1 MKRFLGFS
9 KVVETLFF
17 ACFGLWLWLAVSVA
31 QLETCIRDGDAY
43 DGAYVMAMR
52 MMVHT

>member
-17 ACFGLWLWLAVSVA
+17 ACFGLWLWLAVSRSFFFMEVRKSRYSLSWA
-31 QLETCIRDGDAY
+31 N
-43 DGAYVMAMR
+43 
-52 MMVHT
+52 